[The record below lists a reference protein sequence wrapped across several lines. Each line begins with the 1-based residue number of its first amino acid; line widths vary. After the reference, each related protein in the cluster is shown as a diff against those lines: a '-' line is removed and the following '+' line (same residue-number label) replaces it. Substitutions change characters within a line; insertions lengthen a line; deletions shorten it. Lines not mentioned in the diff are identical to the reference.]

1 MLPCVN
7 CGAENSDNAR
17 FCSACGVPLIDAEPG
32 SSTSRSARVSLEVR
46 LRDDVSPAGRLVHAA
61 FQRLLE
67 GNLEDALLGLDSALT
82 INPEL
87 WSAHLVRA
95 VILFQKGE
103 VEAAEEHMRKAVQFE
118 PDAVYHKATLERI
131 LAASVHPGFASRVL
145 RICKDTPFL
154 LAVAAAGLVLVI
166 GLALN
171 VSGKPAREQL
181 APKQQEQVAPE
192 SYPPGLLPYTRSAP
206 AAYTAAPHSFPA
218 ATTPQAE
225 DSPAAAYAPSQ
236 LPSALPP
243 AQPEGVAPPADLYA
257 VPDSSAK
264 QHRSANPEDLSGAES
279 SLEKTKD
286 SSAESQEA
294 SPTKHGL
301 IERQNSSTARRP
313 GRAYVGY
320 DPIPLAPSNR
330 QKQSQNDSAA
340 LFHRQTVGTE
350 AKSPSDSGSEGI
362 RACELQRLAI
372 NYERQGLYAK
382 AAEYFRLAI
391 DAYQKQI
398 AEGRD
403 VEAAQRAIT
412 SCQTG
417 LRLVE
422 AKL

>member
-17 FCSACGVPLIDAEPG
+17 FCSACGLPLTDAEPG
-32 SSTSRSARVSLEVR
+32 APTSRSARVSLEVR

-82 INPEL
+82 INPDL
-87 WSAHLVRA
+87 WSAHLMRA

-103 VEAAEEHMRKAVQFE
+103 VEAAEEHMRKAVQSE

-131 LAASVHPGFASRVL
+131 LATSIQPGFVSKAL
-145 RICKDTPFL
+145 RISKDTPFL
-154 LAVAAAGLVLVI
+154 LAVAAAGLVLVV

-171 VSGKPAREQL
+171 VSGKPVQNQPE
-181 APKQQEQVAPE
+181 PKQQEQVAPE
-192 SYPPGLLPYTRSAP
+192 SYPPGLMPYTRSAP
-206 AAYTAAPHSFPA
+206 ATYTTMPHSFPA
-218 ATTPQAE
+218 VTAPQAE
-225 DSPAAAYAPSQ
+225 DTPAAGYTPSQ
-236 LPSALPP
+236 LPSVLPP
-243 AQPEGVAPPADLYA
+243 AQPKVIAPPADLYA
-257 VPDSSAK
+257 VPDSSDK
-264 QHRSANPEDLSGAES
+264 QQQPSKPEGSSEAES
-279 SLEKTKD
+279 SSREKPKD
-286 SSAESQEA
+286 SPEEA
-294 SPTKHGL
+294 PAS
-301 IERQNSSTARRP
+301 RP

-320 DPIPLAPSNR
+320 DPIPPPSQGR
-330 QKQSQNDSAA
+330 QWQSRNGSAVIS
-340 LFHRQTVGTE
+340 HRQTE
-350 AKSPSDSGSEGI
+350 AKSTDGPEDEGI
-362 RACELQRLAI
+362 KACELQRLAI

-403 VEAAQRAIT
+403 VEAAQRAIA
-412 SCQTG
+412 SCQAG

-422 AKL
+422 ARL

>member
-1 MLPCVN
+1 
-7 CGAENSDNAR
+7 
-17 FCSACGVPLIDAEPG
+17 
-32 SSTSRSARVSLEVR
+32 VSLEVR

-82 INPEL
+82 INPDL

-103 VEAAEEHMRKAVQFE
+103 VETAEEHMRKAVQSE

-131 LAASVHPGFASRVL
+131 LATSTQPSFVSKVL
-145 RICKDTPFL
+145 RISKDTPFL
-154 LAVAAAGLVLVI
+154 LAVAAAGLVLVV

-171 VSGKPAREQL
+171 VSGKPAQNQP

-192 SYPPGLLPYTRSAP
+192 GYPPGLMPYTRPAP
-206 AAYTAAPHSFPA
+206 TAYTTVPHSFPA
-218 ATTPQAE
+218 VTAPQAE
-225 DSPAAAYAPSQ
+225 DTPAATHTTSQ
-236 LPSALPP
+236 LPSVLPP
-243 AQPEGVAPPADLYA
+243 AQPEVIAPPADLYA
-257 VPDSSAK
+257 VPDSSDK
-264 QHRSANPEDLSGAES
+264 QQQPSKPEGS
-279 SLEKTKD
+279 SEADSSSREKPKD
-286 SSAESQEA
+286 SPEETPVS
-294 SPTKHGL
+294 
-301 IERQNSSTARRP
+301 RP

-320 DPIPLAPSNR
+320 DPTPSR
-330 QKQSQNDSAA
+330 QWQSRNGSAVM
-340 LFHRQTVGTE
+340 FHRQTE
-350 AKSPSDSGSEGI
+350 AKSTDGSEDEGI
-362 RACELQRLAI
+362 KACELQRLAI

-403 VEAAQRAIT
+403 VEAAQRAIA
-412 SCQTG
+412 SCQAG

-422 AKL
+422 ARL

>member
-17 FCSACGVPLIDAEPG
+17 FCSACGLPLTDAEPG
-32 SSTSRSARVSLEVR
+32 APTSRSARVSLEVR

-82 INPEL
+82 INPDL

-103 VEAAEEHMRKAVQFE
+103 VETAEEHMRKAVQSE

-131 LAASVHPGFASRVL
+131 LATSTQPSFVSKVL
-145 RICKDTPFL
+145 RISKDTPFL

-171 VSGKPAREQL
+171 VSGKPAQNQP

-192 SYPPGLLPYTRSAP
+192 GYPPGLMPYTRPAP
-206 AAYTAAPHSFPA
+206 TAYTTVPHSFPA
-218 ATTPQAE
+218 VTAPQAE
-225 DSPAAAYAPSQ
+225 DTPAATHTTSQ
-236 LPSALPP
+236 LPSVLPP
-243 AQPEGVAPPADLYA
+243 AQPEVIAPPADLYA
-257 VPDSSAK
+257 VPDSSDK
-264 QHRSANPEDLSGAES
+264 QQQPSKPEGS
-279 SLEKTKD
+279 SEADSSSREKPKD
-286 SSAESQEA
+286 SPEETPVS
-294 SPTKHGL
+294 
-301 IERQNSSTARRP
+301 RP

-320 DPIPLAPSNR
+320 DPTPSR
-330 QKQSQNDSAA
+330 QWQSRNGSAVM
-340 LFHRQTVGTE
+340 FHRQTE
-350 AKSPSDSGSEGI
+350 AKSTDGSEDEGI
-362 RACELQRLAI
+362 KACELQRLAI

-403 VEAAQRAIT
+403 VEAAQRAIA
-412 SCQTG
+412 SCQAG

-422 AKL
+422 ARL